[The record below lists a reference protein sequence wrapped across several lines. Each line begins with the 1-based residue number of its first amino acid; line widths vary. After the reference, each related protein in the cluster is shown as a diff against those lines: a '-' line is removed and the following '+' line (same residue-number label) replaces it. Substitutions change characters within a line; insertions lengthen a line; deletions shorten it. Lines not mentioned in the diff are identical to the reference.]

1 MGLGIFAV
9 ILVISLAAG
18 VAVQV
23 LGKRKSPYD
32 FLIVGVTAAY
42 GAVFASNIFPT
53 SNVFAALKD
62 GGFGPSI
69 DGFYV
74 IPGVAFAFIIATMAY
89 IGTRDTYAPDAASA

>member
-9 ILVISLAAG
+9 IVVISLAAG
-18 VAVQV
+18 IAVQV
-23 LGKRKSPYD
+23 LGSKKSPYD

-53 SNVFAALKD
+53 SNVFSALKD

-69 DGFYV
+69 DGFYL
-74 IPGVAFAFIIATMAY
+74 IPGIAFAFIIAVVAY
-89 IGTRDTYAPDAASA
+89 VGTRDTYASDTASA